1 LMCATSGD
9 EERARLQRELVASE
23 TRYRRLFE
31 TAKDG
36 ILILD
41 ASTGHITDANPFLAH
56 LLGYSREELLG
67 KRLWEIG
74 PFKNTT
80 KSKVAFEELQ
90 NNDYIRYEDLPLETR
105 DGTSVDVEFVSNV
118 YAVNGDKVIQCNIR
132 DITARKQVEK
142 RLRLKTTALESAA
155 NAIVLTNAS
164 GNITW
169 VNAAFTTM
177 TGYTADEALGQ
188 NPRILKSGTHP
199 QSFYKAMWGTLQ
211 KGHIWRGEVVNRR
224 KDGALYTEEMTIT
237 PVRDDRGDITHFI
250 AIKQDVTQR
259 RLVEE
264 ALRSLVDNAPFGIC
278 RTSIKK
284 DCYETVNAT
293 FREMLGGYSVE
304 EALELKISKQ
314 VWADHKCRDRMIEI
328 LRQNY
333 RIKGFEGTFKRRDGS
348 PMPVRI
354 SGALIRDVD
363 GTEHFEGYVEDMT
376 QQSTLEQQ
384 VRQVQKLEAVGRLAG
399 GMAHDFNNVLVV
411 IKLSTELML
420 GQITP
425 DNPLSKP
432 LLQVSNAADRAA
444 ALTRQMLAF
453 GRQQMMQTRIIN
465 LNSVVGETSHMLRRV
480 IGEDIQ
486 LVTNLS
492 NTVDN
497 ARLDPDQ
504 VAQVMLNL
512 AVNARDAMPDGGMLH
527 IETSNVDLDDAYTKA
542 HPPVQPGRY
551 VMLAVGDT
559 GTGIDKS
566 ILPRIFDPF
575 FTTKDLGKGTG
586 LGLSIVYGIVKQS
599 GGYIWVYSEPG
610 HGTTFKLYF
619 PATTA
624 AQEVP
629 VTRSEIVPRPAGQ
642 KVLVVEDEAMIRSNV
657 SECLQQLG
665 YEVLEAEN
673 GEAALH
679 LCSKHQ
685 SEIDLVLTDLV
696 MPGISGHQL
705 AGELAQRHPEIKMLF
720 MSGYTEDSAAR
731 RDILLKGSPFLQKP
745 FSVGDLS
752 NAVQQALTLQAV
764 SRNSLAAKSGR

>member
-1 LMCATSGD
+1 MLVFDIAALMLLIVLGGGFVLLRRQNR
-9 EERARLQRELVASE
+9 EQARLCQKLTLEAM
-23 TRYRRLFE
+23 T
-31 TAKDG
+31 
-36 ILILD
+36 
-41 ASTGHITDANPFLAH
+41 
-56 LLGYSREELLG
+56 
-67 KRLWEIG
+67 KRH
-74 PFKNTT
+74 
-80 KSKVAFEELQ
+80 S
-90 NNDYIRYEDLPLETR
+90 
-105 DGTSVDVEFVSNV
+105 
-118 YAVNGDKVIQCNIR
+118 
-132 DITARKQVEK
+132 
-142 RLRLKTTALESAA
+142 
-155 NAIVLTNAS
+155 
-164 GNITW
+164 
-169 VNAAFTTM
+169 
-177 TGYTADEALGQ
+177 
-188 NPRILKSGTHP
+188 
-199 QSFYKAMWGTLQ
+199 
-211 KGHIWRGEVVNRR
+211 
-224 KDGALYTEEMTIT
+224 
-237 PVRDDRGDITHFI
+237 
-250 AIKQDVTQR
+250 
-259 RLVEE
+259 VEE
-264 ALRSLVDNAPFGIC
+264 ALRRSQAALQSLLDNAPFGIC
-278 RTSIKK
+278 RTSLEG
-284 DCYETVNAT
+284 DCFQTMNST
-293 FREMLGGYSVE
+293 LREMLGSYSLE
-304 EALELKISKQ
+304 EALQLRISKQ
-314 VWADHKCRDRMIEI
+314 VWADPKDRDRFIDLI
-328 LRQNY
+328 RRNLS
-333 RIKGFEGTFKRRDGS
+333 IKVFEANFRRRDGS
-348 PMPVRI
+348 TLPVRI
-354 SGALIRDVD
+354 SGFLVHDADR
-363 GTEHFEGYVEDMT
+363 TEHFEGYAEDMT

-465 LNSVVGETSHMLRRV
+465 LNSVVSETSHMLRRV

-512 AVNARDAMPDGGMLH
+512 AVNARDAMPDGGTLH
-527 IETSNVDLDDAYTKA
+527 IETSNVDLDDVYTKA

-599 GGYIWVYSEPG
+599 GGYIWVYSELG
-610 HGTTFKLYF
+610 RGTTFKLYF

-629 VTRSEIVPRPAGQ
+629 VARSEIVSRPAGQ

-665 YEVLEAEN
+665 YGVLEAEN
-673 GEAALH
+673 GEAALQ

-685 SEIDLVLTDLV
+685 GEIDLVLTDLV

-731 RDILLKGSPFLQKP
+731 RDILLKGSAFLQKP

-752 NAVQQALTLQAV
+752 NAVQQALAV
-764 SRNSLAAKSGR
+764 RALMR